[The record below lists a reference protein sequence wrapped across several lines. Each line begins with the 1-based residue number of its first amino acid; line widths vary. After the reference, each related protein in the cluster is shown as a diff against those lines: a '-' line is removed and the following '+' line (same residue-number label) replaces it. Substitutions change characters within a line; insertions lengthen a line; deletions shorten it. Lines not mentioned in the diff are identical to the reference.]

1 MPRPQHSYTPMPI
14 PRPMLLRVLSITAI
28 SLPPLL
34 YLVAFALTLKVIYSP
49 AYAASKLYDSFGT
62 PNGLVVH
69 ASPFYNCTKAPTTAI
84 DDPSTNTSFKP
95 TCTRLKNFMGTKGM
109 AACETIFATDASE
122 NEQICQ
128 KIVGSASLYITG
140 AILTAFALALAI
152 VHLAVSWPGASAA
165 KERPGIAYAA
175 PARPPT
181 ADEKLQK
188 MHAPSDEVLTPVGL
202 REGLSSNLPYVWA
215 LVGTLATLFALLAA
229 AALFLAQLLGWQAL
243 VNEQHPTAGD
253 NPGTFDQGRW
263 YALAPAFDLSAA
275 AWVVAGVGAYVAASK
290 CGAISR
296 TGC

>member
-1 MPRPQHSYTPMPI
+1 MPRPQQTYAPMPI
-14 PRPMLLRVLSITAI
+14 PRPMLLRVLSIAAI

-34 YLVAFALTLKVIYSP
+34 YLITFALTLKIIYSP
-49 AYAASKLYDSFGT
+49 EYAASKLYDSFGS
-62 PNGLVVH
+62 PNGIVVH

-84 DDPSTNTSFKP
+84 DDATTTDFAPK
-95 TCTRLKNFMGTKGM
+95 CVRLKNAMGKKGM
-109 AACETIFATDASE
+109 AACNSSFSTDSWE

-128 KIVGSASLYITG
+128 KIVGSASLYVAG
-140 AILTAFALALAI
+140 AVLIAFALVLAI
-152 VHLAVSWPGASAA
+152 VHLVVSWPGAFAA

-188 MHAPSDEVLTPVGL
+188 MHAPSDEVLTPIGL
-202 REGLSSNLPYVWA
+202 RESLSSNLPYVWA
-215 LVGTLATLFALLAA
+215 LVGTLATLFALLAGV
-229 AALFLAQLLGWQAL
+229 ALFLAQVLGWQSL

-253 NPGTFDQGRW
+253 NPGTYDQGRW

-275 AWVVAGVGAYVAASK
+275 AWVLAGVGAYLAASR

-296 TGC
+296 TGL